1 MGNFMKG
8 YQDNPK
14 LSHYDQ
20 QPADREKLIPIVKEA
35 LRLNMWL
42 YNKYNGNWYTPEEF
56 GTKYKR
62 TQLNNYEMARMLE
75 NMIIR
80 DPRTGNTA
88 YHKEIEKR
96 IETFHKEINELRT
109 KGEAFLHKVVS
120 YYQQKRS
127 EH

>member
-1 MGNFMKG
+1 
-8 YQDNPK
+8 
-14 LSHYDQ
+14 
-20 QPADREKLIPIVKEA
+20 
-35 LRLNMWL
+35 
-42 YNKYNGNWYTPEEF
+42 
-56 GTKYKR
+56 
-62 TQLNNYEMARMLE
+62 MLE

-80 DPRTGNTA
+80 DPRIGNTA

-120 YYQQKRS
+120 YYQQKRG